1 MGSLTPGFE
10 ALFGRSYVGYAN
22 ADTVGS
28 FDEPPPSLI
37 HRIHL
42 VASPEP
48 GIVTVCE
55 SVEGWRF
62 LPGGRLEP
70 GESLESAAGRELYE
84 EAGSAATAP
93 LRIFFSH
100 IAHSRDKAPY
110 LPHVP
115 HPIMW
120 WVFAVV
126 PTKVIGAPPDGIDGA
141 EQITTVRHLPVAEAI
156 DWMSDSSDDTGAQ
169 VLRLAWHLRLV

>member
-1 MGSLTPGFE
+1 MGTPPGFE
-10 ALFGRSYVGYAN
+10 ALFDRSYVDYAN
-22 ADTVGS
+22 ADIVGT
-28 FDEPPPSLI
+28 FDDPPPELV

-42 VASPEP
+42 VATPAA
-48 GIVTVCE
+48 GVVTVCE

-84 EAGSAATAP
+84 EAGSKP
-93 LRIFFSH
+93 FGSMNVFFSH
-100 IAHSRDKAPY
+100 VAHSRNAAPY

-115 HPIMW
+115 HPTMW

-126 PTKVIGAPPDGIDGA
+126 PTEVIGPPPTDVDGA
-141 EQITTVRHLPVAEAI
+141 EQITAVRHLPVREAI
-156 DWMSDSSDDTGAQ
+156 AWMADSIDDTSAE
-169 VLRLAWHLRLV
+169 VLRLAAHLGLV